1 MIKFTSANVTQI
13 IVSSVLDE
21 TTHVYLISQI
31 SSMPETT
38 YTLLAQRVTKIIVS
52 SSRRNYWLSTNKDLV
67 NAVSPTEF

>member
-31 SSMPETT
+31 SSMPET

-67 NAVSPTEF
+67 NAGSPMEF